1 MVSRLY
7 FKQDIMA
14 EIRSTLDM
22 VMERAA
28 RMAARAGDVP
38 TDQEDEKQGMRLV
51 TDFMN
56 GQQSDLS
63 ALLEQEGTTDQAAVR
78 RGMVKALLRNIVVP
92 RDEMLMNSSATA
104 LSGLL
109 NLSHEADDEVQ
120 SVCTELT
127 QLLEQ
132 YAQHKEQIKH
142 QLEDAIRAQL
152 AQQLQEQTG
161 ESGDPMKIDPTRHP
175 QYQKEWSQ
183 AQTNLN
189 DQYTQAFEQR
199 KEILKQRLSE

>member
-1 MVSRLY
+1 
-7 FKQDIMA
+7 MA

-28 RMAARAGDVP
+28 RMAARAEDIP
-38 TDQEDEKQGMRLV
+38 ADQEAEQQGMRLV
-51 TDFMN
+51 TEFMS
-56 GQQSDLS
+56 GKQSDLT
-63 ALLEQEGTTDQAAVR
+63 ALLQQEETADQIAVR
-78 RGMVKALLRNIVVP
+78 RGMAKALVRNIVIP
-92 RDEMLMNSSATA
+92 RDDTLMNSSATA

-109 NLSHEADDEVQ
+109 DISGETGGEVAA
-120 SVCTELT
+120 VCTELT

-132 YAQHKEQIKH
+132 YSQHKEQMKQ
-142 QLEDAIRAQL
+142 QLEDAIRTQL

-161 ESGDPMKIDPTRHP
+161 ESPNPMEIDPTRHP

-189 DQYTQAFEQR
+189 EQYTQAFDQR
-199 KEILKQRLSE
+199 KGILMERFT